1 MTQKLYRSIIVSEET
16 IIIDQNLIAWRVNGL
31 EHMNISRMTAAM
43 YRTGQS
49 ILVNRLQHLDLNGGQ
64 MDCLLVITL
73 REGLSQMELAQLLFA
88 GKSVTA
94 KWVKVLIEKG
104 YVRRQADDQDKRVCH
119 LYLTEKGRAAA
130 PAVQQI
136 FREQVQLHLRNLT
149 EAEAL
154 QLTQLMEKVLT
165 GLLQEK
171 ERLESLTEKP
181 ISENG
186 SVYENEKNNQS

>member
-1 MTQKLYRSIIVSEET
+1 M
-16 IIIDQNLIAWRVNGL
+16 
-31 EHMNISRMTAAM
+31 EHMNIGRMTAAM

-49 ILVNRLQHLDLNGGQ
+49 ILANRLQHLDLNGGQ

-104 YVRRQADDQDKRVCH
+104 YVRRKADDQDKRVCH
-119 LYLTEKGRAAA
+119 LHLTEKGRAAA

-136 FREQVQLHLRNLT
+136 FREQVQLHLQNLT

-154 QLTQLMEKVLT
+154 QLTQLMEKVLV

-181 ISENG
+181 TPENR